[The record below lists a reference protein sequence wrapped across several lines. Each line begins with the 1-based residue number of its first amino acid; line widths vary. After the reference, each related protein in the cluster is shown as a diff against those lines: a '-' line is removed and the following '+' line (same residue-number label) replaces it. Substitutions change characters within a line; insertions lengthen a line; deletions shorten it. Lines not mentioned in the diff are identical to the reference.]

1 MRGMEK
7 SSNRY
12 TGEVVRIAL
21 IASDKG
27 TIRDTEFVDCDIH
40 GPAVI
45 FAGGEGHIE
54 SCQWDGDFDSII
66 WPISPERQRLS
77 GAVVLERCSFVG
89 CRFRNVGIAAQEAA
103 IPEIKAGFGMEN
115 G

>member
-1 MRGMEK
+1 MRGMEQ

-21 IASDKG
+21 VAGDEG
-27 TIRDTEFVDCDIH
+27 TIRDAEFVDCDIH

-45 FAGGEGHIE
+45 SGAGRFA
-54 SCQWDGDFDSII
+54 SCKWVEGDFDSVI
-66 WPISPERQRLS
+66 WPIPPQRQRLT
-77 GAVVLERCSFVG
+77 GVVVLEGCSFVG
-89 CRFRNVGIAAQEAA
+89 CRFHNVGIATPEAA
-103 IPEIKAGFGMEN
+103 IPEIKAGFGMGN